1 MKIGVMGAG
10 AVGCYYGAMLAKAGH
25 DVTLIARPD
34 HAAAMARNGLI
45 LERLGQTSHIAVQAH
60 IDASALASAALVLFC
75 VKSNDTQAAGAAMA
89 PYLAPHTK
97 ILSLQNGVDNA
108 ERLAALLGREVDPAV
123 VYVATEMAGAGHVK
137 HHGRG
142 ELVLGPSAR
151 NEALAEMFNQAGV
164 PVGISSNVI
173 GALWAKM
180 ILNCAYNALSAVSRL
195 PYGQLVQRQGV
206 NAVIA
211 QVVEECLAL
220 TARLDITVPG
230 DIWAAVRQIAET
242 MPSQF
247 SSTAQDMAR
256 GKVTEI
262 DYLNGHV
269 VRRGAELGLNMPT
282 NLVLHTLVKLLETT
296 QP

>member
-34 HAAAMARNGLI
+34 HAAAMARNGLV
-45 LERLGQTSHIAVQAH
+45 LERHGQTSHIAVQAH